1 MLLENAE
8 CCYLDT
14 HSKRDDNQWADELTH
29 PDPKG
34 FWPYTQTLVVVSPN
48 PAVCDQLFLFA
59 AFTDEIARKL
69 AERLDSV
76 EHLRCQAE
84 WSLSVAFIFPNIE
97 YVILNSL
104 NLTKGFD
111 ILIVQFRH
119 QLF

>member
-1 MLLENAE
+1 MEASAKDEITQLWMLQRNQ
-8 CCYLDT
+8 T
-14 HSKRDDNQWADELTH
+14 HNCIVTAWN
-29 PDPKG
+29 
-34 FWPYTQTLVVVSPN
+34 TQTLVVVSPN